1 MIHKNNFEIMALIVG
16 LECPLIYETMA
27 KNCLGKQLFELP
39 NFQLKKKAPEL
50 LNVCE
55 TSAKYCFEKEKREF
69 AYCSYEAR

>member
-39 NFQLKKKAPEL
+39 NFQLKKKSTRI
-50 LNVCE
+50 VKCM
-55 TSAKYCFEKEKREF
+55 
-69 AYCSYEAR
+69 